1 MHHFFSLHIDLF
13 LSLCYNNKKH
23 FEGSSVT
30 NLNTVNTDKSRVLY
44 FDVLN
49 ILATL
54 SVVFL
59 HCNGTAHIYSNTL
72 GWYQALFIEVFLYW
86 PVPVFFMLTGATLME
101 YRSRYTTSQFFK
113 KRFLRTVIPFVFWT
127 LINAVLKGI
136 NPFEIGFGQFISRC
150 FLTSVENVYW
160 FFIPLFSV
168 YLALPVLS
176 LLKNH
181 RRILWYLA
189 GSTFLLT
196 SLLPPVF
203 KYIGLSWNTNLNMP
217 MSAGYLLFV
226 ILGYLFSTEELS
238 RKQRLVIYG
247 FGIFGAVLRYTMT
260 VILSVG
266 DGVINKMFFSYTE
279 YYSVFLAV
287 AVFVM
292 LRYMKPV
299 NFLRDKKEVL
309 SKISGCSFGVYLIH
323 MIIIRFFN
331 SILPETFFG
340 AVWRMTA
347 PVFIYL
353 IALLITFV
361 LKKIPIIK
369 NIVP

>member
-1 MHHFFSLHIDLF
+1 MT
-13 LSLCYNNKKH
+13 K
-23 FEGSSVT
+23 
-30 NLNTVNTDKSRVLY
+30 LNTVNADKSRVLY
-44 FDVLN
+44 YDVLN
-49 ILATL
+49 ILATV

-59 HCNGTAHIYSNTL
+59 HCNGTAHTYSDTF

-101 YRSRYTTSQFFK
+101 YRSRYTTLQFFK

-127 LINAVLKGI
+127 LVNAVLKGI
-136 NPFEIGFGQFISRC
+136 NPFEIGFINFVNRC
-150 FLTSVENVYW
+150 FGTSVENVYW

-181 RRILWYLA
+181 RKVLWYLA
-189 GSTFLLT
+189 GCAFLLT

-203 KYIGLSWNTNLNMP
+203 KYIGLSFNTNLNMP
-217 MSAGYLLFV
+217 MVSGYLIFV
-226 ILGYLFSTEELS
+226 ILGYLFSTEELN

-247 FGIFGAVLRYTMT
+247 FGLFGAVLRYAMT
-260 VILSVG
+260 VILSVR
-266 DGVINKMFFSYTE
+266 DGAINKMFFSYTE

-287 AVFVM
+287 AVFV
-292 LRYMKPV
+292 LFKYMPV
-299 NFLRDKKEVL
+299 NFLSDKKAVL
-309 SKISGCSFGVYLIH
+309 SKISSCSFGVYLIH
-323 MIIIRFFN
+323 MIVIRFL
-331 SILPETFFG
+331 SSLLPETVFG

-353 IALLITFV
+353 IALIITFV

-369 NIVP
+369 KIVP

>member
-1 MHHFFSLHIDLF
+1 MSNNSLN
-13 LSLCYNNKKH
+13 SK
-23 FEGSSVT
+23 T
-30 NLNTVNTDKSRVLY
+30 NTRVLY
-44 FDVLN
+44 FDFLN
-49 ILATL
+49 VFATL
-54 SVVFL
+54 GVVFL
-59 HCNGTAHIYSNTL
+59 HCNGLAHTFSQSVS
-72 GWYQALFIEVFLYW
+72 WYQALFIEVFWYW
-86 PVPVFFMLTGATLME
+86 PVPVFFMLTGATLMG
-101 YRSRYTTSQFFK
+101 YRARYTTAEFFK
-113 KRFLRTVIPFVFWT
+113 KRFMRTVVPFVVWT
-127 LINAVLKGI
+127 LISAVVKGI
-136 NPFEIGFGQFISRC
+136 NPFETGIRKFVNLCIG
-150 FLTSVENVYW
+150 TSVENVYW

-168 YLALPVLS
+168 YLALPALS

-181 RRILWYLA
+181 RKVLWYLA
-189 GSTFLLT
+189 GCAFLLT

-217 MSAGYLLFV
+217 MVSGYLLFV
-226 ILGYLFSTEELS
+226 ILGYLFSTEELN

-247 FGIFGAVLRYTMT
+247 FGLFGAVLRYAMT
-260 VILSVG
+260 VILSVR

-292 LRYMKPV
+292 FRYMKPV
-299 NFLRDKKEVL
+299 NFLSDKKAVL

-323 MIIIRFFN
+323 MIVIRFLN
-331 SILPETFFG
+331 SLLPETVFG

-353 IALLITFV
+353 IALIITFV

-369 NIVP
+369 KIVP